1 MASVRELLTDERLH
15 YIMWGVAFAGVCV
28 LVGLGKLK
36 PETVE
41 YLLFA
46 LLGKASAKD
55 GPKMISDWK
64 EVVTTPALENK

>member
-1 MASVRELLTDERLH
+1 MTVPVNVVKEVLSDDRAQ
-15 YIMWGVAFAGVCV
+15 YAMWAVAFTGVCV

-46 LLGKASAKD
+46 LLGKASTK
-55 GPKMISDWK
+55 GS
-64 EVVTTPALENK
+64 NKRVEE

>member
-1 MASVRELLTDERLH
+1 MPNLVKEVLSDDRAQ
-15 YIMWGVAFAGVCV
+15 YAMWAVAFTGVCV

-46 LLGKASAKD
+46 LLGKASTKST
-55 GPKMISDWK
+55 KK
-64 EVVTTPALENK
+64 ETE